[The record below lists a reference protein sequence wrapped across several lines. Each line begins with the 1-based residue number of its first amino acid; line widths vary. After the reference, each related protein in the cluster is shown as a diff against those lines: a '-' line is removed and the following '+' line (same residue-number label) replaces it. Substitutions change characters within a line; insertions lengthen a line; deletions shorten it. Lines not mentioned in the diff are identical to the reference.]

1 MADSEDVA
9 DVFGTKRKSIWI
21 SCLVANFVQ
30 YVRHS
35 LAGQAGGVKS
45 VAHRPAMRAAGD
57 AVAVAGKLCRD
68 ERLVVAHQP
77 VGPGTER
84 VERNF

>member
-35 LAGQAGGVKS
+35 LAGQAGGV
-45 VAHRPAMRAAGD
+45 
-57 AVAVAGKLCRD
+57 
-68 ERLVVAHQP
+68 
-77 VGPGTER
+77 
-84 VERNF
+84 

>member
-1 MADSEDVA
+1 
-9 DVFGTKRKSIWI
+9 
-21 SCLVANFVQ
+21 
-30 YVRHS
+30 
-35 LAGQAGGVKS
+35 
-45 VAHRPAMRAAGD
+45 MRAAGD